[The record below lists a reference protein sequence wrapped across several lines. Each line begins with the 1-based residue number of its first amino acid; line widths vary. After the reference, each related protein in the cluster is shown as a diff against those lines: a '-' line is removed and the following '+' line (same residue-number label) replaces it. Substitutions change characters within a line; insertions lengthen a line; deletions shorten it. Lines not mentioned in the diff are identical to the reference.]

1 MSKFGGSN
9 SKKDVPGISSGS
21 LSDIVFMLLFFFMV
35 TTQLRETENKVIV
48 ELPEATEVVKLERQD
63 LSAQTGTDECLICRL
78 LCQQF
83 FPPVT
88 PAFIAPSSVRL
99 VNTGCFSDDI
109 PLRFN
114 HPFSTRAPPVS
125 FCCPFPASTV

>member
-1 MSKFGGSN
+1 LPDQAAENGIAMPLKQR
-9 SKKDVPGISSGS
+9 ISSFLM
-21 LSDIVFMLLFFFMV
+21 LSVMLPMVFLAPFHHHDEPAQDDIPCESC
-35 TTQLRETENKVIV
+35 TRHQ
-48 ELPEATEVVKLERQD
+48 PHAGH